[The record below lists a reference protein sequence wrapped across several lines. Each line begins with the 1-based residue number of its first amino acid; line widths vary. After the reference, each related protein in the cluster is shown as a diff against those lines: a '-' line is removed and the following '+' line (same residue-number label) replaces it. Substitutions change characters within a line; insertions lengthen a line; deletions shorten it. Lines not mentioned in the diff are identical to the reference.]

1 MDLCKVSA
9 LLRSVRSR
17 ASGLVTGY
25 SCAEEAFDA
34 VLRASIEGLGVYDD
48 FTVIRFNK
56 VGD

>member
-17 ASGLVTGY
+17 ASGVVTGY
-25 SCAEEAFDA
+25 LNAEEAFNA
-34 VLRASIEGLGVYDD
+34 VLWASIEGLGVYYD

-56 VGD
+56 IGD